1 MSIRG
6 SIFIPVSAVFVHSS
20 DVAHFLAVDVVLHKF
35 FDRTTK
41 QKHNGW
47 FWLPTTDEV
56 IRNMHQAYAS
66 PTAAG
71 VTTNYVNARR
81 DPKEVCAAVSDTL
94 IMLIS
99 LVL

>member
-35 FDRTTK
+35 FDHTTK

-47 FWLPTTDEV
+47 FWLPTTEEV
-56 IRNMHQAYAS
+56 IGNMRQAYAS
-66 PTAAG
+66 LTTADA
-71 VTTNYVNARR
+71 TANYANARR
-81 DPKEVCAAVSDTL
+81 DPKEVCATVSDTL
-94 IMLIS
+94 TMLII